1 MINPGPGDW
10 GKAGSG
16 HSHLDVCFGFVE
28 QTECC
33 MPGAV
38 WTQWDQN
45 FQAF

>member
-1 MINPGPGDW
+1 MINPGTGDW

-16 HSHLDVCFGFVE
+16 RSHLDVCFGFVE
-28 QTECC
+28 QTEGC